1 MIAPDPACDCV
12 QFSSSLEIEAKASAC
27 VNMWGVIKDP
37 VMRRQYHQF
46 TADNETLS
54 SILTTNLYISLFA
67 IFFFVMA
74 LVDSLRLQRVV
85 ASIVAAAVVE
95 VTIVL
100 ASWLIYYFAKRVV
113 GQSRQQLREAS
124 SRFISRYHQAL
135 ILVVEIALCF
145 RLIFQVV
152 QGPCSHSL
160 AIFYEDCIPEGG
172 LPMDRIALITMMP
185 LLYAMT
191 VRGAHFPFVA
201 LLWFLSSGTLVFA
214 ACYINMAQAILFAL
228 QYAICSLILII
239 EARKTN
245 YFLFF
250 TYLKLQETLEV
261 RGKAADEANAEELRH
276 MIANVAHDL
285 KTPLSSF
292 FSGVECIGHLV
303 EDFNAKIR
311 ASTASIA
318 TESEEVAEL
327 VEFISNCVN
336 NMKTT
341 NSFMLM
347 TINRCIDYTKASKGL
362 KLVPKY
368 ETIDLMETLLL
379 PLNCMKD
386 IQQRVSIVL
395 EPWSKDICSH
405 IITDKQWLQENVLC
419 LLSNAVK
426 YSHDGGVTISV
437 TKQAVSD
444 DEYSHATSKSTLTTE
459 CTNDDYNRYSWAS
472 FRAEAQSQ
480 KSQIVREGSN
490 RTVVLSVEVEDHGIG
505 LSDDAMESLFS
516 PFKQAQRLAGGTGL
530 GLFSLAKRIEAL
542 EGNCGVQQRRDG
554 MQGSLFWFEIP
565 YRPDHQSSQVMLP
578 QPKENALMVR
588 RTSLTRNSETVGQ
601 SLQERLRAALSQ
613 QNETSP
619 TSVSIETASQSL
631 QNAGCAL
638 SEVKTESS
646 MWPLA
651 VLVVDDSPT
660 ILKMMSLMLT
670 RHKHTVSAATNGAEA
685 VKMVLERLES
695 TGKGFD
701 VVLMDLQMPVMD
713 GLEATRRIR
722 QLCALEGNAL
732 LRKPA
737 SSSTSRKSPGG
748 PERMSLSSPR
758 SPARHR
764 RSEGSPPDQ
773 FYQIIIGVSANSDV
787 DTATEAY
794 DAGVDFFSQKP
805 FAVDTFHRAYKHILE
820 ERAMSAAGAH
830 SPSEHVRGV

>member
-228 QYAICSLILII
+228 
-239 EARKTN
+239 
-245 YFLFF
+245 
-250 TYLKLQETLEV
+250 
-261 RGKAADEANAEELRH
+261 H
-276 MIANVAHDL
+276 
-285 KTPLSSF
+285 
-292 FSGVECIGHLV
+292 GVECIGHLV

-327 VEFISNCVN
+327 
-336 NMKTT
+336 
-341 NSFMLM
+341 
-347 TINRCIDYTKASKGL
+347 
-362 KLVPKY
+362 
-368 ETIDLMETLLL
+368 
-379 PLNCMKD
+379 
-386 IQQRVSIVL
+386 
-395 EPWSKDICSH
+395 
-405 IITDKQWLQENVLC
+405 
-419 LLSNAVK
+419 
-426 YSHDGGVTISV
+426 
-437 TKQAVSD
+437 AVSD

-490 RTVVLSVEVEDHGIG
+490 RT
-505 LSDDAMESLFS
+505 
-516 PFKQAQRLAGGTGL
+516 
-530 GLFSLAKRIEAL
+530 
-542 EGNCGVQQRRDG
+542 
-554 MQGSLFWFEIP
+554 
-565 YRPDHQSSQVMLP
+565 
-578 QPKENALMVR
+578 
-588 RTSLTRNSETVGQ
+588 
-601 SLQERLRAALSQ
+601 ERLRAALSQ

-646 MWPLA
+646 
-651 VLVVDDSPT
+651 
-660 ILKMMSLMLT
+660 ILRAPRL
-670 RHKHTVSAATNGAEA
+670 
-685 VKMVLERLES
+685 LES
-695 TGKGFD
+695 LR
-701 VVLMDLQMPVMD
+701 V
-713 GLEATRRIR
+713 GLRE
-722 QLCALEGNAL
+722 
-732 LRKPA
+732 
-737 SSSTSRKSPGG
+737 
-748 PERMSLSSPR
+748 
-758 SPARHR
+758 
-764 RSEGSPPDQ
+764 
-773 FYQIIIGVSANSDV
+773 
-787 DTATEAY
+787 
-794 DAGVDFFSQKP
+794 
-805 FAVDTFHRAYKHILE
+805 
-820 ERAMSAAGAH
+820 
-830 SPSEHVRGV
+830 